1 MVAHMWQ
8 VTLDRA
14 RQYPGP
20 ARSLTVSMSML
31 GASIERLVDLKP
43 GVVVAEV
50 FFLDR
55 IDEGA
60 RTVSCSYQG
69 LRRLGALMSFT
80 EKRLSPSRFPA

>member
-20 ARSLTVSMSML
+20 ARPLTVSVSML
-31 GASIERLVDLKP
+31 GASIERLVDLK
-43 GVVVAEV
+43 
-50 FFLDR
+50 DR

-69 LRRLGALMSFT
+69 LRRLGALTSIT